1 MQIEFKATKREEQG
15 SSASR
20 RLRRAG
26 RLPGVIYGGGK
37 EAVAISMDHNDL
49 FHALNREAFHS
60 SVLTADVDGTKES
73 VVLRDAQWHPY
84 KQQVLHVDFLRVD
97 ATHEI
102 SLKVPLHFING
113 EISPAVKLGGC
124 MISHTMNEV
133 EVKCLPGNLPEF
145 IEVDLAKVE
154 PGQSVHV
161 SEIVL
166 PQGVSLITHG
176 EGDPVIATALQT
188 KAGPAEEAEGTAA
201 A

>member
-37 EAVAISMDHNDL
+37 DAVAISMDHNDL
-49 FHALNREAFHS
+49 YHALSKEAFHS

-84 KQQVLHVDFLRVD
+84 KQQVLHIDFLRVD

-145 IEVDLAKVE
+145 IEVDLTKLEA
-154 PGQSVHV
+154 GQSIHV

-166 PQGVSLITHG
+166 PQGVSLVTHG

-188 KAGPAEEAEGTAA
+188 KGGPAEEAEGTAA

>member
-37 EAVAISMDHNDL
+37 DAVAISMDHNDL
-49 FHALNREAFHS
+49 YHALSKEAFHS

-73 VVLRDAQWHPY
+73 VVLRDAQWHLY
-84 KQQVLHVDFLRVD
+84 KQQVLHIDFLRVD

-145 IEVDLAKVE
+145 IEVDLTKLEA
-154 PGQSVHV
+154 GQSIHV
-161 SEIVL
+161 SELVL
-166 PQGVSLITHG
+166 PQGVSLVTHG

-188 KAGPAEEAEGTAA
+188 KGGPAEEAEGAEAA
-201 A
+201 